1 MALFPEDFNE
11 KFPRPVDTYHRK
23 SYDRIAPATLVRQG
37 FRGEGKTLLI
47 TGGGIVAA
55 EFSSLE
61 ATDSG

>member
-11 KFPRPVDTYHRK
+11 RFPRPVETYHRK

-47 TGGGIVAA
+47 TGGGMVAA
-55 EFSSLE
+55 KFPSFESN
-61 ATDSG
+61 